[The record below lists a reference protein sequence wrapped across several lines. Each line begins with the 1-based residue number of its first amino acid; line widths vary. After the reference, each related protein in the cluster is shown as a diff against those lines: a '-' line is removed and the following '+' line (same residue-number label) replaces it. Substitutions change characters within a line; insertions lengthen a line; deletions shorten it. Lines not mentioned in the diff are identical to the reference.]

1 MSHWSDPAV
10 VVAVVGAAAAIF
22 YTILTLLIWR
32 ATWQNTR
39 ATREIIEANQ
49 RPYLGITGIEI
60 VKPQY
65 QMGGVKV
72 ATTIANVGTVPS
84 RRVKTDITITYP
96 DGKTDR
102 TNEGAPRLVSLF
114 QGQKSA
120 TLITLP
126 PERLPLLSTGGF
138 EVSVTVRYQG
148 MTEKQYATRGA
159 YKYTGPL
166 NGFVV
171 TSGHFE

>member
-10 VVAVVGAAAAIF
+10 VVAVVGAATAIF
-22 YTILTLLIWR
+22 YTILTLLIWH

-39 ATREIIEANQ
+39 ATREIIEASQ

-60 VKPQY
+60 VHPQY
-65 QMGGVKV
+65 HTGEVKV

-84 RRVKTDITITYP
+84 RSVETDIMIIYP
-96 DGKTDR
+96 DGKTER
-102 TNEGAPRLVSLF
+102 TNEGTPRSVSLF

-120 TLITLP
+120 IFITLP
-126 PERLPLLSTGGF
+126 LERLPLLSTGGF

-148 MTEKQYATRGA
+148 MTEKQYATHGA

-166 NGFVV
+166 NGFAV